1 MTQTKPLTYARARY
15 HDDDDAYIYTDTPPK
30 ASSSSPVQPPETAEE
45 LIIAMTTIGF
55 DLASDFVIKHG
66 FERVNAAM
74 LRALSRPPGTIRN
87 IPGYIR
93 AIVTTRGPIA
103 PPQEPPPPPTPQ
115 EQPQQ
120 PANRY
125 LKGKYGHLVRH

>member
-1 MTQTKPLTYARARY
+1 MTQTKPLTYARARF
-15 HDDDDAYIYTDTPPK
+15 HDDDENYIYTDLSLKP
-30 ASSSSPVQPPETAEE
+30 SSSSSGQPPETAEE

-74 LRALSRPPGTIRN
+74 QRALSRPPGTIRN
-87 IPGYIR
+87 LPGYIR
-93 AIVTTRGPIA
+93 AIATARGPIA
-103 PPQEPPPPPTPQ
+103 PPQEPQKP
-115 EQPQQ
+115 EE
-120 PANRY
+120 RY